1 MKKKYTVRKMKKLYL
16 QISVFQF
23 GFILHSK
30 MNLSEGCSIDKITK
44 KQSNFLEKAKSELK
58 VNVSLKHSA
67 GINVPI

>member
-30 MNLSEGCSIDKITK
+30 MNFSEGCSIDKITK